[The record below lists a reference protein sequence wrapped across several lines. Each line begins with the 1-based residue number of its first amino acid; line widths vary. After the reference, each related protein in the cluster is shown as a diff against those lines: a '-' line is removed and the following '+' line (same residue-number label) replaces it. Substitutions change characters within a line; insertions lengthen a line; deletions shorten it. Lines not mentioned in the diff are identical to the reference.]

1 MANVS
6 PQATAPATLG
16 SFNAA
21 PAQDA
26 ERAVLACCASKPFAK
41 AIAGGRPYPDPAAL
55 LAAVDA
61 TFETL
66 SWDDI
71 VESMNEH
78 PRIGDRTVSGGMSA
92 AEQSGAAA
100 ASDEVRQ
107 GLADGNLAY
116 EQRFGHV
123 FLICASGLSGQE
135 MLDQLRARLENDEEA
150 ERTVVRAELTED
162 NPPADDEAAE
172 PVTLSTHVLD
182 ATTGRPAAGVQVR
195 LELGGDAGWAPA
207 SQGQTDA
214 DGRLRLS
221 GHGGADFE
229 PGVYRITF
237 GTGAYFT
244 ARGCRRSTPRSRS
257 PSR

>member
-6 PQATAPATLG
+6 PQASATLG

-26 ERAVLACCASKPFAK
+26 ERTVLACCASGTFAK
-41 AIAGGRPYPDPAAL
+41 AIAGRRPYPDQAAL
-55 LAAVDA
+55 LTAIDTVFSD
-61 TFETL
+61 L

-71 VESMNEH
+71 VEAMSEH
-78 PRIGDRTVSGGMSA
+78 PRIGDRAVRGGMSA

-135 MLDQLRARLENDEEA
+135 MLYQLRARLDNDEEA
-150 ERTVVRAELTED
+150 ERTVVREELRKIT
-162 NPPADDEAAE
+162 
-172 PVTLSTHVLD
+172 
-182 ATTGRPAAGVQVR
+182 
-195 LELGGDAGWAPA
+195 
-207 SQGQTDA
+207 
-214 DGRLRLS
+214 RLRMTKMLS
-221 GHGGADFE
+221 
-229 PGVYRITF
+229 P
-237 GTGAYFT
+237 
-244 ARGCRRSTPRSRS
+244 
-257 PSR
+257 

>member
-6 PQATAPATLG
+6 PQAPTTLG

-26 ERAVLACCASKPFAK
+26 ERTALACCASRTFAK
-41 AIAGGRPYPDPAAL
+41 AVADGRPYPDPAVL

-61 TFETL
+61 IFKGL

-71 VESMNEH
+71 VEAMNEH
-78 PRIGDRTVSGGMSA
+78 PRIGD
-92 AEQSGAAA
+92 GAAA

-135 MLDQLRARLENDEEA
+135 MLEQLRARLAHDDEA
-150 ERTVVRAELTED
+150 ERAVVREELRKIT
-162 NPPADDEAAE
+162 
-172 PVTLSTHVLD
+172 
-182 ATTGRPAAGVQVR
+182 
-195 LELGGDAGWAPA
+195 
-207 SQGQTDA
+207 
-214 DGRLRLS
+214 RLRMTKLL
-221 GHGGADFE
+221 
-229 PGVYRITF
+229 RL
-237 GTGAYFT
+237 
-244 ARGCRRSTPRSRS
+244 
-257 PSR
+257 